1 MENRYENRIVTLPNA
16 LTLFRVLLIPVFV
29 WLYGSLKNH
38 VWSAAVLGLS
48 ALTDL
53 VDGWMARH
61 FRMESNLGRIL
72 DPVADKLTQAAM
84 CLMLL
89 SRYPTML
96 ALLIFFGVKEALLAA
111 LGYCYMR
118 RTGIVNSA
126 RWYGKASSIVQYGV
140 MLGII
145 LSPEISDYTAH
156 VLIALCF
163 ATHAISLV
171 LYGAFYLRS
180 VRHPESVP
188 SVAMRPVD
196 WHVMIMYLLLVAS
209 VFLLMFTT
217 GDASLRQVLPKP
229 LFVFLR
235 FASIV
240 GLLGIPA
247 FFWGEKVPRRWFDP
261 GKFPFRSFKWE
272 QEGRIYEKIGIQYW
286 KNHTPDMSKHFQKT
300 FAKQG
305 NLLRSPE
312 HLRKLVAETC
322 SAEFVHTVLILL
334 SPAFVLLMD
343 EYGVLAMVL
352 YILGNLVSLIIQRY
366 NRPRIM
372 KIIQRIEKRNA
383 TITHTDR

>member
-188 SVAMRPVD
+188 SVAMRPID
-196 WHVMIMYLLLVAS
+196 WHIMIMYLLLVAS

-261 GKFPFRSFKWE
+261 GRFPFRSFKWE
-272 QEGRIYEKIGIQYW
+272 QEGRIYEKIGIQHW

>member
-1 MENRYENRIVTLPNA
+1 MDYRYENRIVTLPNV

-188 SVAMRPVD
+188 SV
-196 WHVMIMYLLLVAS
+196 
-209 VFLLMFTT
+209 
-217 GDASLRQVLPKP
+217 GDCE
-229 LFVFLR
+229 
-235 FASIV
+235 
-240 GLLGIPA
+240 GIPA
-247 FFWGEKVPRRWFDP
+247 ADR
-261 GKFPFRSFKWE
+261 
-272 QEGRIYEKIGIQYW
+272 
-286 KNHTPDMSKHFQKT
+286 
-300 FAKQG
+300 
-305 NLLRSPE
+305 RSPP
-312 HLRKLVAETC
+312 R
-322 SAEFVHTVLILL
+322 SA
-334 SPAFVLLMD
+334 
-343 EYGVLAMVL
+343 
-352 YILGNLVSLIIQRY
+352 
-366 NRPRIM
+366 RPDPRSAA
-372 KIIQRIEKRNA
+372 RRA
-383 TITHTDR
+383 ARAGGRTRRSDSA

>member
-72 DPVADKLTQAAM
+72 DPVADKLTQATM

-272 QEGRIYEKIGIQYW
+272 QEGRIYEKIGIQHW

>member
-261 GKFPFRSFKWE
+261 GRFPFRSFKWE
-272 QEGRIYEKIGIQYW
+272 QEGRIYEKIGIQHW

>member
-217 GDASLRQVLPKP
+217 GDAGLRQVLPKP

-247 FFWGEKVPRRWFDP
+247 FFWGEKVPRGWFDP
-261 GKFPFRSFKWE
+261 EKFPFRSFKWE
-272 QEGRIYEKIGIQYW
+272 QEGRIYEKIGIQHW

>member
-272 QEGRIYEKIGIQYW
+272 QEGRIYEKIGIQHW

>member
-188 SVAMRPVD
+188 SVAMRPID
-196 WHVMIMYLLLVAS
+196 WHIMIMYLLLVAS

-272 QEGRIYEKIGIQYW
+272 QEGRIYEKIGIQHW

>member
-247 FFWGEKVPRRWFDP
+247 FFWGEKVPRGWFDP
-261 GKFPFRSFKWE
+261 EKFPFRSFKWE
-272 QEGRIYEKIGIQYW
+272 QEGRIYEKIGIQHW

>member
-188 SVAMRPVD
+188 SVAMRPID
-196 WHVMIMYLLLVAS
+196 WHIMIMYLLLVAS

-272 QEGRIYEKIGIQYW
+272 QEGRIYEKIGIQHW

-372 KIIQRIEKRNA
+372 KIIQRIEQRNA
-383 TITHTDR
+383 KITHTDR